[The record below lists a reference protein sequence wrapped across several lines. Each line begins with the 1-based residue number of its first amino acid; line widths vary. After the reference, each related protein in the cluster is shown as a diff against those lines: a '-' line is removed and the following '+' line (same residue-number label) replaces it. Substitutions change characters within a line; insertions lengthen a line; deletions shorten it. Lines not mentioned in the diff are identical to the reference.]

1 MGNGK
6 KRFALAATLAAM
18 ACALPLPSPADV
30 RVLQLYSTP
39 DGEYQAVLLEDT
51 VNDAVDRFRGLT
63 LVMHASGGTSR
74 SVTLTPD
81 RVYET
86 AVVVD
91 GTRRFLVATRQ
102 LSFWL
107 RTQAELPNAFL
118 ETDGGTLRCSAAN
131 RSVIHRLRTT
141 ARSRST
147 TARPR
152 RRHRT
157 SRLRN
162 IRCPTRGSH
171 PARTSLPSR
180 RPRPSCASTTT
191 RASIAISLP
200 RRNARRPT
208 STPGTGLDGNGLAG
222 PSGRLED
229 GVYGIE
235 TVPVS
240 AITLPPPFGD
250 THFFSA
256 FADECEAVARQWPSA
271 ILETAQAFRVA
282 LPERTNGLCMVRASA
297 EDPEASTVTVPIFR
311 AWNGRADANHRYST
325 SLAEQSEMLRRGW
338 IAEGYGPYGATM
350 CVEAYDVDPIPGA
363 KQPPRPPR
371 VEDSR

>member
-1 MGNGK
+1 MGNG
-6 KRFALAATLAAM
+6 KRFALAAMLAATV
-18 ACALPLPSPADV
+18 CALPLPSPADV

-91 GTRRFLVATRQ
+91 GMRRFLVATRQ

-118 ETDGGTLRCSAAN
+118 ETDGGTLA
-131 RSVIHRLRTT
+131 VF
-141 ARSRST
+141 
-147 TARPR
+147 
-152 RRHRT
+152 
-157 SRLRN
+157 
-162 IRCPTRGSH
+162 GGE
-171 PARTSLPSR
+171 SR
-180 RPRPSCASTTT
+180 RYPPIAQDGAMAFEDDASTPS
-191 RASIAISLP
+191 ASNFALAQHPLPDARLASGADFFANPPTAPIVREYYHASLD
-200 RRNARRPT
+200 RYFLAATQREKADLDAGHRP
-208 STPGTGLDGNGLAG
+208 GWKRTGR
-222 PSGRLED
+222 SFRSLED

-235 TVPVS
+235 TVPVCRYY
-240 AITLPPPFGD
+240 LPPPFGD

-282 LPERTNGLCMVRASA
+282 LPERTNGLCMVRASP

-350 CVEAYDVDPIPGA
+350 CVEAYDVDPIPVP